1 MKKIL
6 ILNTKY
12 REFGG
17 EDSNILDEKIFLSK
31 YYDVEYLEFD
41 NSDKLGLSDYVS
53 FFTNKNKQSNK
64 KFIQK
69 IKLYKPDIVYIHNTW
84 FKANL
89 GIFKILNDLNIETIL
104 KIHNFRFSC
113 TDSFSSKSHLKN
125 HDYCRKCGFTNQ
137 NLFFNKYY
145 ESSYLKSFFLIRYG
159 KKYKKILKNF
169 DLKILVMTEF
179 QKTYLIKSGL
189 SSDNIFLYENPLNN
203 IKKQS
208 NLYNK
213 NSDYVV
219 YAGRISNAKGVKELI
234 TSWKN
239 SCIDNLK
246 LKIIGEGE
254 SLQKLMENHQN
265 ENIEFLG
272 KLNNKEAIKL
282 IQNSRAVVTAT
293 KMYEGQPRLLCEASS
308 MGIPSI
314 FPNFGGMVEFF
325 PKDYELKFDQYNYS
339 DLESKLNMLNNEN
352 LLQALSEEV
361 KNFIDLKLS
370 DEKLFNKFKALQLNE

>member
-1 MKKIL
+1 M
-6 ILNTKY
+6 
-12 REFGG
+12 
-17 EDSNILDEKIFLSK
+17 EKSI
-31 YYDVEYLEFD
+31 
-41 NSDKLGLSDYVS
+41 
-53 FFTNKNKQSNK
+53 
-64 KFIQK
+64 
-69 IKLYKPDIVYIHNTW
+69 
-84 FKANL
+84 
-89 GIFKILNDLNIETIL
+89 
-104 KIHNFRFSC
+104 
-113 TDSFSSKSHLKN
+113 
-125 HDYCRKCGFTNQ
+125 
-137 NLFFNKYY
+137 
-145 ESSYLKSFFLIRYG
+145 
-159 KKYKKILKNF
+159 KKILKNF

-325 PKDYELKFDQYNYS
+325 PNDYELKFDQYNYS

>member
-1 MKKIL
+1 
-6 ILNTKY
+6 
-12 REFGG
+12 
-17 EDSNILDEKIFLSK
+17 
-31 YYDVEYLEFD
+31 
-41 NSDKLGLSDYVS
+41 
-53 FFTNKNKQSNK
+53 
-64 KFIQK
+64 
-69 IKLYKPDIVYIHNTW
+69 
-84 FKANL
+84 
-89 GIFKILNDLNIETIL
+89 
-104 KIHNFRFSC
+104 
-113 TDSFSSKSHLKN
+113 
-125 HDYCRKCGFTNQ
+125 
-137 NLFFNKYY
+137 
-145 ESSYLKSFFLIRYG
+145 
-159 KKYKKILKNF
+159 
-169 DLKILVMTEF
+169 
-179 QKTYLIKSGL
+179 
-189 SSDNIFLYENPLNN
+189 
-203 IKKQS
+203 
-208 NLYNK
+208 
-213 NSDYVV
+213 
-219 YAGRISNAKGVKELI
+219 LI

-325 PKDYELKFDQYNYS
+325 PNDYELKFDQYNYS